1 MAKKAK
7 RFISSLLALTMMV
20 SSFAMANVSSVFA
33 SGNTIDVWDFG
44 GVEESD
50 TSLYTN
56 HITKTTLDNMTQVS
70 DGSSSYK
77 ASKGQFETAVQE
89 VMVLTERVQ
98 MLMLMDILLTVC
110 SILMVQVAKLDA
122 VLF

>member
-56 HITKTTLDNMTQVS
+56 HITKTTLDNMTQVHH
-70 DGSSSYK
+70 
-77 ASKGQFETAVQE
+77 
-89 VMVLTERVQ
+89 LTRHQKVS
-98 MLMLMDILLTVC
+98 LKLLAILL
-110 SILMVQVAKLDA
+110 LMMV
-122 VLF
+122 

>member
-1 MAKKAK
+1 
-7 RFISSLLALTMMV
+7 MMV

-56 HITKTTLDNMTQVS
+56 HITKTTLDNMT
-70 DGSSSYK
+70 
-77 ASKGQFETAVQE
+77 E
-89 VMVLTERVQ
+89 V
-98 MLMLMDILLTVC
+98 
-110 SILMVQVAKLDA
+110 K
-122 VLF
+122 

>member
-1 MAKKAK
+1 
-7 RFISSLLALTMMV
+7 MMV

-56 HITKTTLDNMTQVS
+56 HITKTTLDNMTEVS

-77 ASKGQFETAVQE
+77 ASKVSLKLLA
-89 VMVLTERVQ
+89 
-98 MLMLMDILLTVC
+98 ILL
-110 SILMVQVAKLDA
+110 LMMV
-122 VLF
+122 

>member
-50 TSLYTN
+50 TSLY
-56 HITKTTLDNMTQVS
+56 S
-70 DGSSSYK
+70 
-77 ASKGQFETAVQE
+77 
-89 VMVLTERVQ
+89 
-98 MLMLMDILLTVC
+98 
-110 SILMVQVAKLDA
+110 
-122 VLF
+122 